1 MSELLTELLVNA
13 LTLGSLY
20 VLVALGYVLVYSVL
34 RIFHLVHGD
43 VVVLGGMLG
52 IGVLHLLGVGGPGGA
67 PAWLALGVATL
78 VAAVAGAVASWGI
91 EVGVYRRIRT
101 RSRLT
106 PLLAALGLSLV
117 LENLLLLATSKDPIP
132 FPAAA
137 IPQGYVEIAGVR
149 FLYVS
154 MVIVGAAILLLGG
167 VAAFIRGTRLGT
179 AMLAVAQDAEAAL
192 LIGVPVRRVTAAGF
206 LMAGALA
213 GAAGVLFGMY
223 IGSLTWFIGAGFGIR
238 GFSAALIGGLSSI
251 VGAGL
256 GGYVLAVGE
265 IFGVGLR
272 LGPFQLD
279 PSWRD
284 AIAFLLVVVVL
295 IFRPEGLLGGRAYTW
310 QVRN

>member
-1 MSELLTELLVNA
+1 MSALLAELTINA

-52 IGVLHLLGVGGPGGA
+52 IGVLRRLGAGQPDGM
-67 PAWLALGVATL
+67 PAAAAVVAAIL
-78 VAAVAGAVASWGI
+78 VAAVAGALVSWGI

-106 PLLAALGLSLV
+106 PLLAALGLSMV
-117 LENLLLLATSKDPIP
+117 LQNLLLLFTSKDPVP
-132 FPAAA
+132 FPAGA
-137 IPQGYVEIAGVR
+137 IPQGYIEIAGIR
-149 FLYVS
+149 FLHVS
-154 MVIVGAAILLLGG
+154 IVIVVAAVALLGA
-167 VAAFIRGTRLGT
+167 VAAFVRGTRLGT
-179 AMLAVAQDAEAAL
+179 AMLAVAQDPEAAV
-192 LIGVPVRRVTAAGF
+192 LIGIPVRRVTAAGF
-206 LMAGALA
+206 LLAGALA

-223 IGSLTWFIGAGFGIR
+223 IGSLTWYIGAGFGIR

-265 IFGVGLR
+265 IFGVGLP
-272 LGPFQLD
+272 LGPLQLD

-284 AIAFLLVVVVL
+284 AVAFCLVVLVL
-295 IFRPEGLLGGRAYTW
+295 LFRPEGLFGGRTFTW